1 MKLHSVIFILAIMAA
16 TTANAAVSCRKNALG
31 TQTCTDRTTGETIRG
46 RIDAMGNQ
54 KFTTNTGKTIKSHR
68 RGDGATIYTDN
79 TGARTTCRPGVL
91 GRTTCT
97 TSAGQKI
104 TCHTDAMGRKICK

>member
-1 MKLHSVIFILAIMAA
+1 MKLHNVIFILAIMVA
-16 TTANAAVSCRKNALG
+16 TTANAAVSCRKNAIG
-31 TQTCTDRTTGETIRG
+31 AQTCTDRTTGETIRG
-46 RIDAMGNQ
+46 RMDAMGNQ
-54 KFTTNTGKTIKSHR
+54 KFTTNAGKTIKSHR

-91 GRTTCT
+91 GRTACT
-97 TSAGQKI
+97 TGAGQKI